1 MSGSLTGIRVAV
13 LATDGF
19 EQVEL
24 TKPMKALKDAGATV
38 DIVSLEGGDI
48 QGFNHFDKADT
59 FHVDKQVSEV
69 SASDYNGLVIPG
81 GVHNPDALRADDDAM
96 SFVRSFFKQHK
107 PVSAICHG
115 PWVLAEAGVLEGRKV
130 TSYQSIKTDLKNA
143 GATWVDQEVVV
154 DEGLTTSRNPNDL
167 DAFCSKT
174 IEELAEGKH
183 REQTL

>member
-38 DIVSLEGGDI
+38 DIVSLEGGKI
-48 QGFNHFDKADT
+48 QGFNHFDKADS
-59 FHVDKQVSEV
+59 FKVDKQVSEV

-167 DAFCSKT
+167 DAFCAKT